1 MSEMNHIELYAQQ
14 MTDRA
19 ACHDHLA
26 EAFGFPQWY
35 GRNLDALYDLL
46 TQIDIPTTIRLNHC
60 QLLEGYGK
68 RLLKVLAQA
77 AAHNPNL
84 WFVPFYG

>member
-1 MSEMNHIELYAQQ
+1 MSEMNRIELYAQQ
-14 MTDRA
+14 MTDRV

-26 EAFGFPQWY
+26 KAFGFPQWY

-46 TQIDIPTTIRLNHC
+46 TQIDTPTIIRLNHC
-60 QLLEGYGK
+60 QLLEGYSK
-68 RLLKVLAQA
+68 CLLKVLAQA
-77 AAHNPNL
+77 TAQNPYL